1 MKHGVTLLLLMAA
14 ALLEAGGDAIV
25 RMGMRSN
32 AIVPRL
38 LLFLA
43 GTAVLF
49 LYSWTVNTPPWDF
62 GRLLG
67 LYVVFFF
74 IFAQLLSWL
83 VFHQKPSLA
92 VLIGGGFVALGGLI
106 ITLGS

>member
-92 VLIGGGFVALGGLI
+92 VMIGGGFVALGGLI

>member
-1 MKHGVTLLLLMAA
+1 MTLLLLMAA

-92 VLIGGGFVALGGLI
+92 VMIGGGFVALGGLI

>member
-32 AIVPRL
+32 ALGPRL
-38 LLFLA
+38 LWFVA

-74 IFAQLLSWL
+74 LFAQLLSWL

-92 VLIGGGFVALGGLI
+92 VMIGGGFVALGGLI